1 MTTNR
6 RQFIQRAGALAAA
19 GTLAMPAIAQA
30 RPRVVVIGGGPG
42 GATLAKYLARDS
54 QGAVHVTLIEPLK
67 EFVTCFHSNLY
78 LGDFRPYDSITHNY
92 SGLAKHGITLV
103 HEPAATINAN
113 AKTVRLAKRRH
124 PAL

>member
-6 RQFIQRAGALAAA
+6 RQFIQGAGAIAAAGALA
-19 GTLAMPAIAQA
+19 TPSIAQA

-42 GATLAKYLARDS
+42 GATLAKYVARNS

-78 LGDFRPYDSITHNY
+78 LGRF
-92 SGLAKHGITLV
+92 
-103 HEPAATINAN
+103 
-113 AKTVRLAKRRH
+113 